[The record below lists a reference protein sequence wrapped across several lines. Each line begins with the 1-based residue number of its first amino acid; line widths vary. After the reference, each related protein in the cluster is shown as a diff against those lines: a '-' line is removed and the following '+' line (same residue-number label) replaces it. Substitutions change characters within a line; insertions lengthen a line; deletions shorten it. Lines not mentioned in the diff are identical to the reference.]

1 MPGDMSGDIF
11 FNPAEICYFF
21 EIAVH
26 FLIAGNWQQSVFLLA
41 SRMLCVFAENLQ
53 RNIKQGNVAH
63 VLRLLARLA
72 NPIIAIVILND
83 MFGR

>member
-26 FLIAGNWQQSVFLLA
+26 FLIAGNWETISFFDTD
-41 SRMLCVFAENLQ
+41 R
-53 RNIKQGNVAH
+53 
-63 VLRLLARLA
+63 
-72 NPIIAIVILND
+72 IIFIL
-83 MFGR
+83 F

>member
-26 FLIAGNWQQSVFLLA
+26 FLIAGNWETISFLIQTGLFSYFFVWQAEREVEVCYRLKMLYADASV
-41 SRMLCVFAENLQ
+41 
-53 RNIKQGNVAH
+53 
-63 VLRLLARLA
+63 
-72 NPIIAIVILND
+72 
-83 MFGR
+83 